1 VLTNEGLKM
10 GPKEMSLMHEVLEL
24 YSNLRL
30 GQKIGNGNLGHQG
43 LAPLGKFIMGQLPPV

>member
-1 VLTNEGLKM
+1 M